1 MVLLA
6 KRVSAKR
13 EPVKIASTSSADEK
27 RRMRSKMSADCSR
40 LSNFLTF
47 SVSRCLCGEL
57 ASLVRR
63 ADANI
68 PKPRRASAMPRA
80 HDLLRLPLA
89 AIRSSPYRPLIARA
103 NRIHRIPKL
112 RGDPGIRRILQHPD
126 PLAALDLPRD
136 FASELKVVALVVNRP
151 RLVGLHV
158 DAIVSRGNE
167 LFQTQRLFSGQN
179 ADVGHPNQGQPV
191 PPFGAQRSARS
202 RRADGVGG
210 FARTEISSEAS
221 LRDNGRRLR
230 GHTFVVIGESS
241 QARSV
246 FLPRIGHDVHQF
258 AAVAQLSQFLES
270 KK

>member
-151 RLVGLHV
+151 RLISLHV
-158 DAIVSRGNE
+158 NAIVGSANE
-167 LFQTQRLFSGQN
+167 LFQTQWRFSRQN
-179 ADVGHPNQGQPV
+179 ADISHANHGQPI
-191 PPFGAQRSARS
+191 PTLGTQSSARS
-202 RRADGVGG
+202 HCADGMSG
-210 FARTEISSEAS
+210 FARTKIPGKAS
-221 LRDNGRRLR
+221 IRNDWRRLR
-230 GHTFVVIGESS
+230 GHPFVVIGKGPE
-241 QARSV
+241 
-246 FLPRIGHDVHQF
+246 P
-258 AAVAQLSQFLES
+258 
-270 KK
+270 